1 MDIKECY
8 EILGI
13 TKKATDEQVKKAYR
27 ENPNNF
33 ILIYIEMTKMQ
44 LLNLQKYQRRIGLY

>member
-13 TKKATDEQVKKAYR
+13 TKKATDEQIKKAWLCTSNTRKGER
-27 ENPNNF
+27 ED
-33 ILIYIEMTKMQ
+33 Y
-44 LLNLQKYQRRIGLY
+44 

>member
-27 ENPNNF
+27 EKSKQFHPDLHIDDKDATAKF
-33 ILIYIEMTKMQ
+33 AKVSE
-44 LLNLQKYQRRIGLY
+44 RIGLY

>member
-13 TKKATDEQVKKAYR
+13 TKKATHEQLKKAYTQKTKQIH
-27 ENPNNF
+27 PN
-33 ILIYIEMTKMQ
+33 LH
-44 LLNLQKYQRRIGLY
+44 

>member
-13 TKKATDEQVKKAYR
+13 TKKATDEQVKKHIER
-27 ENPNNF
+27 NLNNF

-44 LLNLQKYQRRIGLY
+44 LLNLQKYRKRIGLY